1 MIGLFSF
8 YQKPSKLLVTGK
20 VMWGSRLRNS
30 ELIFILLLS
39 FFLKKK
45 SETQGTWMRPGDE
58 QRIKS
63 WHDDKP
69 SSSSSTTTTT
79 PSSTN
84 QEK

>member
-1 MIGLFSF
+1 MTLFF
-8 YQKPSKLLVTGK
+8 L
-20 VMWGSRLRNS
+20 SRTLEAFSERQSNGGRGLRNS
-30 ELIFILLLS
+30 ELVFIIF
-39 FFLKKK
+39 FRFKK

-63 WHDDKP
+63 WHDDK

-79 PSSTN
+79 TTPSSSTN